1 MILFGS
7 AVETPAVYE
16 QILERAKG
24 SYLFRLGWG
33 SGLIS
38 MTISED
44 LRTERR
50 YGKSK
55 HLISGKFPLGFVKLS
70 L

>member
-1 MILFGS
+1 MKNSKNFAQWQGLSKI
-7 AVETPAVYE
+7 PDH
-16 QILERAKG
+16 AKG
-24 SYLFRLGWG
+24 GYLFRFGWG

-38 MTISED
+38 MTLAQE

-55 HLISGKFPLGFVKLS
+55 HLVMGKYPMGFIKLS
-70 L
+70 SC